1 MNSFSRI
8 DVEVRPGKTTN
19 YTWYRTPDVAVIVLF
34 IDKDKLVMIRQY
46 RHPLRKVLLEFP
58 AGHVEKN
65 EDPEKTATREL
76 LEETGYHTREI
87 KEVYTYNPSVNLS
100 KQFHMFRGRNLV
112 KDEYGH
118 DSDSVEDIR
127 KVEIVSVDKLKRMIK
142 AGKVENA
149 GTLIA
154 YLICSTE
161 IF

>member
-1 MNSFSRI
+1 
-8 DVEVRPGKTTN
+8 
-19 YTWYRTPDVAVIVLF
+19 
-34 IDKDKLVMIRQY
+34 
-46 RHPLRKVLLEFP
+46 
-58 AGHVEKN
+58 
-65 EDPEKTATREL
+65 
-76 LEETGYHTREI
+76 
-87 KEVYTYNPSVNLS
+87 
-100 KQFHMFRGRNLV
+100 MFRGRNLV